1 MNVLKK
7 SWILSLA
14 LGTAAVAAA
23 CKGEEPVNDWENP
36 GVVGRNKEPP
46 HATYIPYSS
55 VRSARAGDG
64 ASSPF
69 IQSLNGK
76 WKFHWSRTPAERPAD
91 FHRPR
96 FDVSE
101 WDEIDV
107 PGNWE
112 VLGYGIPLY
121 TDVAYPFP
129 PDPPRIPHDWNPVGS
144 YRTTFTVPAN
154 WSDRQVFL
162 HFGGIKSAAYVW
174 VNGEEVGYTQG
185 SKTPTEFNITE
196 YLQDGE
202 NTLAVEVYRWS
213 DGAYLEGQDYWKI
226 SGLERDVFL
235 FSTPP
240 VHIRDFFVTADL
252 DDEYEDGRLDLIVS
266 VRNLLDGPADGAS
279 ISVLLYN
286 PNGRRVLDRPL
297 RATLRIGP
305 LGESEANLTRE
316 ISDPRKWTAETPNL
330 YTLVLR
336 LHDQAGQLSE
346 VVSTKIGFRKV
357 EVKGGQ
363 LLVNGVPITLKGV
376 NRHEHEPMT
385 GRVVSEEYMLRDIE
399 LMKQWNINAVRTSH
413 YPNVPRWY
421 ELTDQYGLYVID
433 EANIET
439 HGMENHP
446 DTSLAS
452 NPDWTHAFL
461 DRTVRMVER
470 DKNHPSVIIW
480 SLGNEAWDGTNF
492 EVTSD
497 WIHARDPSR
506 PVQYEPA
513 REHPHTDI
521 VAPMYARIH
530 HLEEYVAEPRD
541 RPLIMCEY
549 AHAMGNSV
557 GNLQDYWDV
566 IDANPQLQGGF
577 IWDWVDQG
585 LYAVTE
591 DGEEYWAYGG
601 DFGPPDIPT
610 DRNFLINGLV
620 SPDRQPNPHFWEVR
634 KVYQYIKTKPVDLA
648 AGTIEIANK
657 YDFTNLREFELRWTV
672 VADGESIAS
681 ARLRNLD
688 LEPHDSMVVQ
698 LRLPRLRPQ
707 PGTEYFLNVE
717 YLRKYEKPPVPA
729 GHRVAWDQFP
739 LPNDVPGPSVD
750 LSGMPP
756 LNLETRDSA
765 FVMTGEGFQIRFD
778 QASGMLASFEYRGT
792 ELVRAGLEPNFWR
805 APTDNDFGNEMQM
818 RHRIWREA
826 GLNRTVESVS
836 ARQVSEQA
844 AEVAVEAVIPAGDAR
859 YHTTYTV
866 YGSGDVIVHNRFAP
880 GDTALPELP
889 RFGMTMTL
897 PARFDMIG
905 WYGRGPH
912 ESYWDRKTSAAVGS
926 YSGTVMEQY
935 FPYIRPQENGNKT
948 DVRWVALWDSAGVGL
963 LAVGMPLLSVSA
975 HHFTIDDF
983 DEGTEKRNRHTYHLK
998 RRDLTTLNLDWKQM
1012 GVGGDTS
1019 WGARTHPEYMLPVQE
1034 YEYALR
1040 LRPFTLGEESPMT
1053 LSKLRFDGER

>member
-279 ISVLLYN
+279 ISVLL
-286 PNGRRVLDRPL
+286 
-297 RATLRIGP
+297 TLRIGP

-376 NRHEHEPMT
+376 NRHEHEPMGPAT
-385 GRVVSEEYMLRDIE
+385 TRMCRVG
-399 LMKQWNINAVRTSH
+399 TS
-413 YPNVPRWY
+413 
-421 ELTDQYGLYVID
+421 
-433 EANIET
+433 
-439 HGMENHP
+439 
-446 DTSLAS
+446 
-452 NPDWTHAFL
+452 
-461 DRTVRMVER
+461 
-470 DKNHPSVIIW
+470 
-480 SLGNEAWDGTNF
+480 
-492 EVTSD
+492 
-497 WIHARDPSR
+497 
-506 PVQYEPA
+506 
-513 REHPHTDI
+513 
-521 VAPMYARIH
+521 
-530 HLEEYVAEPRD
+530 
-541 RPLIMCEY
+541 
-549 AHAMGNSV
+549 
-557 GNLQDYWDV
+557 
-566 IDANPQLQGGF
+566 
-577 IWDWVDQG
+577 
-585 LYAVTE
+585 
-591 DGEEYWAYGG
+591 
-601 DFGPPDIPT
+601 
-610 DRNFLINGLV
+610 
-620 SPDRQPNPHFWEVR
+620 
-634 KVYQYIKTKPVDLA
+634 
-648 AGTIEIANK
+648 
-657 YDFTNLREFELRWTV
+657 
-672 VADGESIAS
+672 
-681 ARLRNLD
+681 
-688 LEPHDSMVVQ
+688 
-698 LRLPRLRPQ
+698 
-707 PGTEYFLNVE
+707 
-717 YLRKYEKPPVPA
+717 
-729 GHRVAWDQFP
+729 
-739 LPNDVPGPSVD
+739 
-750 LSGMPP
+750 
-756 LNLETRDSA
+756 
-765 FVMTGEGFQIRFD
+765 
-778 QASGMLASFEYRGT
+778 
-792 ELVRAGLEPNFWR
+792 
-805 APTDNDFGNEMQM
+805 
-818 RHRIWREA
+818 
-826 GLNRTVESVS
+826 
-836 ARQVSEQA
+836 
-844 AEVAVEAVIPAGDAR
+844 
-859 YHTTYTV
+859 
-866 YGSGDVIVHNRFAP
+866 
-880 GDTALPELP
+880 
-889 RFGMTMTL
+889 
-897 PARFDMIG
+897 
-905 WYGRGPH
+905 
-912 ESYWDRKTSAAVGS
+912 
-926 YSGTVMEQY
+926 
-935 FPYIRPQENGNKT
+935 
-948 DVRWVALWDSAGVGL
+948 
-963 LAVGMPLLSVSA
+963 
-975 HHFTIDDF
+975 
-983 DEGTEKRNRHTYHLK
+983 
-998 RRDLTTLNLDWKQM
+998 
-1012 GVGGDTS
+1012 
-1019 WGARTHPEYMLPVQE
+1019 
-1034 YEYALR
+1034 
-1040 LRPFTLGEESPMT
+1040 
-1053 LSKLRFDGER
+1053 